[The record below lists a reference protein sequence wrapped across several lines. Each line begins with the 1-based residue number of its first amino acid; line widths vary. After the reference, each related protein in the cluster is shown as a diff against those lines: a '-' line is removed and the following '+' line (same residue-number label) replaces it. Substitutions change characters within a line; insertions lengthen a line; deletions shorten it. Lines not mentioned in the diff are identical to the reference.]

1 MQLTVD
7 GLIINGMKSF
17 IILLA
22 IGIFGCVRIM
32 AQSNNAQSIYEGER
46 IQSVQFLYSGLPADS
61 LESHRVRYQVEQT
74 FLVYPYTHFNE
85 FQTTYY
91 LSQVKNLPF
100 VEDATFLV
108 EPSGDGGFNLLV
120 YVGLADENRVTS
132 RKSNL
137 FKSLAAFPVI
147 YSAPHSLL
155 TFKMAA
161 SEMAY
166 SNNNAWFARPDHLLT
181 GNPLASNPTGKGYT
195 GWLEGFAMGGIYG
208 IARIIPKGNLHLYG
222 GVGYILSFSAGRELF
237 TDQSRFHG
245 EVEDAFVGFV
255 GGRRF
260 GDKHEYSYSVLYG
273 RKQFVLGNGW
283 LIINTSMNG
292 QERAALQINPR
303 WAARRLFLATFR
315 LDKLSFQAFQLRP
328 NELPIF
334 YSHTILNG
342 LNLELG
348 SSDRIQ
354 IGGSVLHSPRS
365 EVKYYLPDGTV
376 LNRKGLWV
384 YNLRLYG
391 NQPAGKP
398 GLFYKVEGGYQ
409 TNSHYKM
416 RAYAWYTQLGWSF
429 AHTPGKPA
437 LSYRFAY
444 FSGDNPKTK
453 AYERWDALY
462 TGGTGEQWV
471 QGSNM
476 YKIVQ
481 NSNEM
486 SNLLQLVCSPV
497 AKLQTVAQFWTF
509 MAPQTNNLGGNPGL
523 SVMKSRYYGTELN
536 LTVKYFHSQ
545 HWYFHLNTA
554 LTFPGSAVKETITGD
569 TKNWFC
575 LMAFVRYSL

>member
-1 MQLTVD
+1 MR
-7 GLIINGMKSF
+7 KSLF
-17 IILLA
+17 FLLVSLLWYA
-22 IGIFGCVRIM
+22 ETM
-32 AQSNNAQSIYEGER
+32 AQSNNALSIYEGER
-46 IQSVQFLYSGLPADS
+46 IQSVQFVYDNLPSDS
-61 LESHRVRYQVEQT
+61 IEAAESRQQVEQT

-85 FQTTYY
+85 FQVTYY
-91 LSQVKNLPF
+91 LSQIKNLPF
-100 VEDATFLV
+100 VDNATFNV
-108 EPSGDGGFNLLV
+108 VPQGDGGFYLQV
-120 YVGLADENRVTS
+120 IVRLAEKDIVTS
-132 RKSNL
+132 RQANL
-137 FKSLAAFPVI
+137 FKNPKTFPII
-147 YSAPHSLL
+147 YSDKHSLL
-155 TFKMAA
+155 TFKVAA

-166 SNNNAWFARPDHLLT
+166 SNNNAWFARPEPLLT
-181 GNPLASNPTGKGYT
+181 GNPLADNPAGKGYLA
-195 GWLEGFAMGGIYG
+195 WIEGFAMGGIYG
-208 IARIIPKGNLHLYG
+208 ITRIVPKLNLHIYG
-222 GVGYILSFSAGRELF
+222 GASYILSFSAGRELF
-237 TDQSRFHG
+237 TDKSRFHG
-245 EVEDAFVGFV
+245 EIEDAFAGFI
-255 GGRRF
+255 GGKRLNNN
-260 GDKHEYSYSVLYG
+260 HEYSYSVLYG

-303 WAARRLFLATFR
+303 WAAKRLFLATFR
-315 LDKLSFQAFQLRP
+315 WDHLTFQAFQLRP

-334 YSHTILNG
+334 YSGTILNG
-342 LNLELG
+342 ANLEINNN
-348 SSDRIQ
+348 DRIQ
-354 IGGSVLHSPRS
+354 VGASLLHSPRS
-365 EVKYYLPDGTV
+365 EVKYYLPDGEV

-391 NQPAGKP
+391 NQAPGQP
-398 GLFYKVEGGYQ
+398 GLFYKAEGGYQ

-416 RAYAWYTQLGWSF
+416 RAYAWYTQLGWNF
-429 AHTPGKPA
+429 AKTRGKPA

-486 SNLLQLVCSPV
+486 SHLLQLVYSPV
-497 AKLQTVAQFWTF
+497 PKLQTVTQLWSF

-536 LTVKYFHSQ
+536 LTLKYFHSR
-545 HWYFHLNTA
+545 HWYFHLNSA
-554 LTFPGSAVKETITGD
+554 ITFPGSAIKETISGD
-569 TKNWFC
+569 LKSWFC